1 MGIFLQIPFRTEN
14 LYAFIFCPFN
24 ATGRSCIIPF
34 QSNRSEILRRSER
47 SSFLSRIWQQDRY
60 STNVCVA
67 PNEMKIF
74 ATAYEE
80 GDHLPELVSSS
91 IAEGI
96 GEHFIRPLSI

>member
-1 MGIFLQIPFRTEN
+1 
-14 LYAFIFCPFN
+14 
-24 ATGRSCIIPF
+24 
-34 QSNRSEILRRSER
+34 
-47 SSFLSRIWQQDRY
+47 
-60 STNVCVA
+60 
-67 PNEMKIF
+67 MKIF